1 MLNTLVYTSQGKSFE
16 RFAFEIINKC
26 KNSAKKAL
34 SRVALGVKHIC
45 VHNPQGGGGA
55 FFNLFDNKSE
65 TLVIQMT
72 KIHDHDNCP

>member
-34 SRVALGVKHIC
+34 SRVALGVKHTC
-45 VHNPQGGGGA
+45 VHNPQGGA
-55 FFNLFDNKSE
+55 TFFNLFDNKSE
-65 TLVIQMT
+65 
-72 KIHDHDNCP
+72 PW